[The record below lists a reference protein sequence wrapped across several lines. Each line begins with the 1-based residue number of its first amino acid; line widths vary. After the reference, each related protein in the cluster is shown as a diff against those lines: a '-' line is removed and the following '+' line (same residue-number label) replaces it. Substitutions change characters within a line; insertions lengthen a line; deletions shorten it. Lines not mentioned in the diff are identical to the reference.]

1 MTKIRELNLKQNTN
15 NTNTSFLFDFNT
27 MNKLVLIQ
35 ISQQICMLV
44 RTKCTCE
51 REGNHLLAESR
62 MLLVFVLPI
71 ILLFVGQKKSGS
83 IQRNTKQTLSKIHES
98 RAFSSF
104 MTFHEIIHK
113 SITTGDHSGAP
124 EFIPNFQWS

>member
-1 MTKIRELNLKQNTN
+1 MTKIGELNLKQNTN

-44 RTKCTCE
+44 RTKCTCA

-71 ILLFVGQKKSGS
+71 ILLFVGKK
-83 IQRNTKQTLSKIHES
+83 NK
-98 RAFSSF
+98 
-104 MTFHEIIHK
+104 
-113 SITTGDHSGAP
+113 
-124 EFIPNFQWS
+124 W